1 MSNTYKSYII
11 AVMCIT
17 ILAICLMPF
26 LYFTT
31 AWVIAASTGIA
42 IFIFYDEYFFRG
54 SVSIEK

>member
-26 LYFTT
+26 
-31 AWVIAASTGIA
+31 
-42 IFIFYDEYFFRG
+42 
-54 SVSIEK
+54 